1 MAQLKFNLNAQGLIT
16 EIGFTPS
23 YQYAAPSW
31 MTIQALNIRC
41 IDVANFE
48 LEHSWEELPITNEVI
63 VSNDRVFC
71 TGFQATLLAALRNE
85 NLTNQ
90 QRVTLLT
97 TIKDAMNV
105 LSWGDAEVARV
116 AFASINTTALWTQP
130 RKDWVLG
137 KIDAYLL

>member
-16 EIGFTPS
+16 EIGFTPN

-31 MTIQALNIRC
+31 MSIGDLNIKC
-41 IDVANFE
+41 IDIPNFE
-48 LEHSWEELPITNEVI
+48 LQESWQALPITNDVI
-63 VSNDRVFC
+63 VSNDRIFC
-71 TGFQATLLAALRNE
+71 DRFQGELLSALRDE
-85 NLTNQ
+85 NLTNN